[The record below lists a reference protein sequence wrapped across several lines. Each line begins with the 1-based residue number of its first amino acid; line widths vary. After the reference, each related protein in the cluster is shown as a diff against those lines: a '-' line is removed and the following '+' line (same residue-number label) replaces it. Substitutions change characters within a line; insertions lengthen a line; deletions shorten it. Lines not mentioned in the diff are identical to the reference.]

1 MSIEIKLVQDGNKSW
16 EKMYRIVDYDEEKFA
31 QQVIVLTREELGDL
45 HHLIDVQ
52 FMAESDDHEKS
63 MSKTQEEIDNEIVW
77 EDHKN
82 KWSE

>member
-52 FMAESDDHEKS
+52 FMAESNDHEKS

>member
-52 FMAESDDHEKS
+52 FMAENGDHEKS